1 MSKNLIIAF
10 LLGALFTQLAFGLK
24 VPDIDLVGVT
34 PEIKEVIEDYI
45 IPILNR
51 GKYQLQINTS
61 AISSTTFLPTS
72 VLQGDF
78 SSVNKY
84 LVIQVGG
91 INYRVEVT
99 AIP

>member
-10 LLGALFTQLAFGLK
+10 LLGVLFTQVAFGLK
-24 VPDIDLVGVT
+24 VPDIDLVNIT
-34 PEIKEVIEDYI
+34 PELKEVIEDYI
-45 IPILNR
+45 VPILNR

-61 AISSTTFLPTS
+61 AISSTTFLPTA

-84 LVIQVGG
+84 LVIQVGD